1 MAQRTSER
9 SLHMQSNANSQS
21 SYCSASTQ
29 TTQTQALLPLV
40 LLLLLLLLLLVLLPL
55 RHHQMRSFVLSC
67 WGWRG
72 RQRKSS
78 RSLVRSGCVSGTH
91 SRTSM
96 RTIA

>member
-9 SLHMQSNANSQS
+9 SLHTHSNASSQS

-29 TTQTQALLPLV
+29 TTQPQALLLV
-40 LLLLLLLLLLVLLPL
+40 LLLPLLLVLLLPL

>member
-1 MAQRTSER
+1 VAQRTSER
-9 SLHMQSNANSQS
+9 SLHTHSNASSQS

-29 TTQTQALLPLV
+29 TTQPQALLLV
-40 LLLLLLLLLLVLLPL
+40 LLLPLLLVLLPL

-78 RSLVRSGCVSGTH
+78 RSLVRSGCVSDTH

>member
-1 MAQRTSER
+1 VARRTSER

-40 LLLLLLLLLLVLLPL
+40 LLLLLLLVLLPL

-78 RSLVRSGCVSGTH
+78 RSLVRSGCVSDTH